1 MLTIATFI
9 LICRIAFLLG
19 IGVFLLVKNPV
30 IKTIGQYTGG
40 VTAFLLAI
48 LFIFFGA

>member
-1 MLTIATFI
+1 MLTVATVI
-9 LICRIAFLLG
+9 LVLRILFLA
-19 IGVFLLVKNPV
+19 GVGLYLLVKNPV

-40 VTAFLLAI
+40 VTGLILAV